1 MNAATRIL
9 STTGIITSEDRS
21 EVLTKAAAIL
31 AAMRNAKQHDDVAV
45 LSAAL
50 LCMSE
55 DVAQSVRE
63 KAAHEGALATA
74 ELKAALC
81 TRHPAPA
88 AMVDLRKPSKASESW
103 PWVALWVTLL
113 VLVAGAALAKC

>member
-1 MNAATRIL
+1 MRDTKQTANV
-9 STTGIITSEDRS
+9 S
-21 EVLTKAAAIL
+21 VLA
-31 AAMRNAKQHDDVAV
+31 
-45 LSAAL
+45 AAL

-63 KAAHEGALATA
+63 EAAHEGALATA

-88 AMVDLRKPSKASESW
+88 AMVDLRRPRKASESW
-103 PWVALWVTLL
+103 PWVALWIALL
-113 VLVAGAALAKC
+113 VLVSGAALAKC

>member
-1 MNAATRIL
+1 M
-9 STTGIITSEDRS
+9 
-21 EVLTKAAAIL
+21 LTKAAAIL

-55 DVAQSVRE
+55 DMAQSVRE
-63 KAAHEGALATA
+63 EEAHEGALATA
-74 ELKAALC
+74 ELKAVLC
-81 TRHPAPA
+81 TRQPTPA
-88 AMVDLRKPSKASESW
+88 AMVDLRKPRKVPESW
-103 PWVALWVTLL
+103 PWVALWIALL